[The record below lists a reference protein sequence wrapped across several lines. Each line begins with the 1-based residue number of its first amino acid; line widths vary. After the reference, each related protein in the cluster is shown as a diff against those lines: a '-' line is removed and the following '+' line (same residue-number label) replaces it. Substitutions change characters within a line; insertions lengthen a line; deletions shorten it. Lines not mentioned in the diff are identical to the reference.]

1 MAAGVVAREIVMM
14 KQQVEAVDLG
24 PQEVVKMVREVGP
37 LLVAAQG
44 GISVD
49 PMARDYREVGV
60 YPVQVYPVWVR
71 KEVYS
76 LKRLADAV

>member
-1 MAAGVVAREIVMM
+1 MAAGVVVREIVVEER
-14 KQQVEAVDLG
+14 QVE
-24 PQEVVKMVREVGP
+24 VVGLVTEEKTVWKVG
-37 LLVAAQG
+37 LLVVRMKMGAN
-44 GISVD
+44 VD

-60 YPVQVYPVWVR
+60 YPVQFYRVWVR